1 MKFRRKF
8 FGSLQV
14 RLGKRTQPTDPP
26 FHQCVIVWSPPRYEQ
41 ITMCTWVATFFT
53 KGMTPVSGRRRQHR
67 ASVER
72 YFTLKERAILR
83 QHIAG
88 LKSQMYWKTKTAS
101 YVEQQ

>member
-1 MKFRRKF
+1 
-8 FGSLQV
+8 
-14 RLGKRTQPTDPP
+14 
-26 FHQCVIVWSPPRYEQ
+26 
-41 ITMCTWVATFFT
+41 
-53 KGMTPVSGRRRQHR
+53 MTPVSGRRRQHR